1 MEYYY
6 VLLLLLLLVLTEQ
19 GIWWESAENRDRSGM
34 LTIPDGRQGLLS
46 LELVNFTPVQRR
58 GSL

>member
-6 VLLLLLLLVLTEQ
+6 VLLVLVLVLLTEQ
-19 GIWWESAENRDRSGM
+19 GIWWGSAENRDRSGM

-58 GSL
+58 RSL